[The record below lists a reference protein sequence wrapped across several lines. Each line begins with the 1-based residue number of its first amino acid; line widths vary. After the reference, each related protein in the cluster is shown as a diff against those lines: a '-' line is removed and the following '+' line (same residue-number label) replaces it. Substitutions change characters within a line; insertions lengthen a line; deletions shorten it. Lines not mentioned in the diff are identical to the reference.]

1 MSKTK
6 KRTLIIAGAIAL
18 IVATVIICYFV
29 FAKNNET
36 DLLYEDNATTGI
48 MPGTD
53 IDKRKEEL
61 QTMLDNSM
69 IAFSINTSPVF
80 LMVHLKETS

>member
-61 QTMLDNSM
+61 QTMQ
-69 IAFSINTSPVF
+69 IGRAHV
-80 LMVHLKETS
+80 